1 MATTA
6 TAPAYGPTDSYVGKS
21 GIWAWLTTV
30 DHKRIGTL
38 YLFTS
43 LFFFIVG
50 GLEAGMIRWQLAG
63 PNKHVLS
70 AEAYN
75 QMFTMHGTTM
85 IFLAVMPLSA
95 AFFNYLIPLQIGAR
109 DVAFPRLNAFSYWVY
124 LFGAMFMNFSWFI
137 GAAPNG
143 GWFGYAPLTTMQFS
157 PGLNI
162 DFWVIGLQIL
172 GVSSLAAAFNFI
184 TTIINMRAPGMNLM
198 RMGMFTWNAFVV
210 QFLLVLA
217 FPVITIALV
226 FLLFDRFFGTNFY
239 TIAAGADPLLWQH
252 LFWIFG
258 HPEVYILILPAFGL
272 TSEIIPAFSR
282 KPIFGYPVM
291 VYATMLI
298 AFLGFGVWA
307 HHMFAVGMGPI
318 GDTVFGVTTLL
329 IAIPTGVKIFNW
341 IFTMWGGSI
350 RFSEII
356 PAFSRKPIFGYPV
369 MVYATMLIAFL
380 GFGVW
385 AHHMFAVGMGPIGD
399 TVFGVTTLLIAIPTG
414 VKIFNWIFTMWGG
427 SIRFSTAMKF
437 AIGLVALFTIGGI
450 SGVMHAS
457 PPADLQQTDTYFVVA
472 HFHYVLFGGSM
483 MGIFGGIYF
492 YYPKMTGRLLS
503 EKLGTWHFWLT
514 FVGMNLTFFPMHFSG
529 LLGMPRRIYTYE
541 AGQGLETFN
550 LLSSIGTAV
559 LMVGTLIFI
568 VNFFRSFKAGAIA
581 GNDPWG
587 GGTLE
592 WSIPSPP
599 PEYNFARIPRVTSRY
614 PMWDVK
620 TPALTAEVPHT
631 VKGDTRLDVDVASKH
646 TGHAHPNP
654 VGNEPKQVAESGM
667 HIELATGESAKDLGI
682 PMPNPTIKPLLCA
695 AGMVIMFSGLLFIHK
710 NNMPLALATIMGGAL
725 IMIVSL
731 YGWLLTPLED
741 AH

>member
-6 TAPAYGPTDSYVGKS
+6 TAPALAPTGSYVGES
-21 GIWAWLTTV
+21 GIWSWLTTV

-43 LFFFIVG
+43 LFFFLVG
-50 GLEAGMIRWQLAG
+50 GVEAGMIRAQLAG
-63 PNKHVLS
+63 PNKDLFS
-70 AEAYN
+70 ADLYN
-75 QMFTMHGTTM
+75 QLFTMHGTTM
-85 IFLAVMPLSA
+85 IFLGVMPLSA

-109 DVAFPRLNAFSYWVY
+109 DVAFPRLNAFSYWVF
-124 LFGAMFMNFSWFI
+124 LLGGIFMNFSWLI
-137 GAAPNG
+137 GAAPDG
-143 GWFGYAPLTTMQFS
+143 GWFGYAPLTTMQYS
-157 PGLNI
+157 AGLNI

-198 RMGMFTWNAFVV
+198 RMPMFTWNAFVV

-226 FLLFDRFFGTNFY
+226 FLQFDRFFGTNFY
-239 TIAAGADPLLWQH
+239 TMAAGADPLLWQH

-272 TSEIIPAFSR
+272 VSEIIPTFSR

-318 GDTVFGVTTLL
+318 ADTVFGVTTML

-350 RFSEII
+350 RF
-356 PAFSRKPIFGYPV
+356 
-369 MVYATMLIAFL
+369 T
-380 GFGVW
+380 
-385 AHHMFAVGMGPIGD
+385 
-399 TVFGVTTLLIAIPTG
+399 
-414 VKIFNWIFTMWGG
+414 
-427 SIRFSTAMKF
+427 TAMKF
-437 AIGLVALFTIGGI
+437 AIALVGLFTIGGI
-450 SGVMHAS
+450 SGVMHSS
-457 PPADLQQTDTYFVVA
+457 PPADLQQTDTYFIVA

-483 MGIFGGIYF
+483 MGIFGGIYY

-503 EKLGTWHFWLT
+503 ESLGSWHFWIT

-529 LLGMPRRIYTYE
+529 LMGMPRRIYTYD
-541 AGQGLETFN
+541 AGQGWELFN
-550 LLSSIGTAV
+550 MMSSIGTAI
-559 LMVGTLIFI
+559 LFVGTAIFI
-568 VNFFRSFKAGAIA
+568 WNFLRSFRTGEIA

-587 GGTLE
+587 APTLE
-592 WSIPSPP
+592 FSIPSPP
-599 PEYNFARIPRVTSRY
+599 PEYNFARIPRVTSRL
-614 PMWDVK
+614 PLWD
-620 TPALTAEVPHT
+620 LTSPQLNREVPHSQG
-631 VKGDTRLDVDVASKH
+631 GDTRIDVDVASKH
-646 TGHAHPNP
+646 TGHGDAGFT
-654 VGNEPKQVAESGM
+654 GNIPKQAAEAGM
-667 HIELATGESAKDLGI
+667 HIEHATGKTAKELGI
-682 PMPNPTIKPLLCA
+682 PMPNPTIKPLICA
-695 AGMVIMFSGLLFIHK
+695 LGMTIMFAGLLFIHV
-710 NNMPLALATIMGGAL
+710 NRMPLALTTMIGGAL
-725 IMIVSL
+725 LMTSAL
-731 YGWLLTPLED
+731 YAWLLTPLED